1 MHRPLDRPELPEAA
15 TQQAARSLRSI
26 TAKPVGPADKEALFD
41 PASALSN
48 VALAPACKRSRGR
61 RPERPLKA
69 TFRTRRRVALG
80 ILTALVL
87 LSFHLF
93 GSSGSPTPAHR
104 AGRSADRQARVV
116 VPPALPAGGWLSPA
130 IGRGHLQPGSKPSVL
145 PGPILIADEGN
156 NRLLVIDPEGRILWR
171 FPQPRDLAP
180 RQTFLIPDD
189 AFFSPNGSQIV
200 ATEEDDFVISVID
213 IATRRI
219 VWRYGVAGSPGSGP
233 HQLWNPDDAMLLPD
247 GYLLAADIKN
257 CRIILVAPRSHT
269 IARQLGRLGS
279 CTHDPPATFGSPNG
293 VFPMRDGHYLVTEIN
308 GDWVDKIGLN
318 GTVYRSMHP
327 PGVSYPSDTN
337 EISPGRYL
345 TVDYSDPGQIVIFN
359 AAGKTLWRFA
369 PTGPD
374 ALNHPSLAL
383 PLPNGDILCTDDWN
397 DRVIIIDPHTNKIVW
412 QYGHTGSPGSALGY
426 LHTPD
431 GIDLLP
437 PHNLLGVHAGSIG
450 LP

>member
-1 MHRPLDRPELPEAA
+1 
-15 TQQAARSLRSI
+15 
-26 TAKPVGPADKEALFD
+26 
-41 PASALSN
+41 
-48 VALAPACKRSRGR
+48 
-61 RPERPLKA
+61 
-69 TFRTRRRVALG
+69 
-80 ILTALVL
+80 
-87 LSFHLF
+87 
-93 GSSGSPTPAHR
+93 
-104 AGRSADRQARVV
+104 
-116 VPPALPAGGWLSPA
+116 
-130 IGRGHLQPGSKPSVL
+130 
-145 PGPILIADEGN
+145 
-156 NRLLVIDPEGRILWR
+156 
-171 FPQPRDLAP
+171 
-180 RQTFLIPDD
+180 
-189 AFFSPNGSQIV
+189 
-200 ATEEDDFVISVID
+200 
-213 IATRRI
+213 
-219 VWRYGVAGSPGSGP
+219 
-233 HQLWNPDDAMLLPD
+233 
-247 GYLLAADIKN
+247 
-257 CRIILVAPRSHT
+257 
-269 IARQLGRLGS
+269 
-279 CTHDPPATFGSPNG
+279 
-293 VFPMRDGHYLVTEIN
+293 MRDGHYLVTEIN

-318 GTVYRSMHP
+318 GTVYWSMHP